1 MTAFAA
7 VEDTWPLD
15 ASQQLQ
21 LFLPFTADG
30 FTVATFMVH
39 HLHAAANQ
47 GEYPVSHSY
56 ACIHGGSEESKVS
69 KEVSK

>member
-1 MTAFAA
+1 MAAFVV

-30 FTVATFMVH
+30 FTVATFMTH

-56 ACIHGGSEESKVS
+56 VYTAGVRNPR
-69 KEVSK
+69 